1 MSPLGKYAVLVGL
14 VLICMASFT
23 RRGEAVS
30 FTRLTYPGRSS
41 SAHADLNNDGREDF
55 VYADT
60 VNGGFFVKL
69 SKGAGVYGAASKYTL
84 PGAAHVPAIGIGDFN
99 DDGKAD
105 LVLVTFLPSQP
116 VGLLYGLLYEF
127 LNNGDGSFHN
137 QGTFSVPA
145 STFDVV
151 VGDFNHDGHVDFAAE
166 ESHFID
172 LWLGDGKASFTPASS
187 TPDAISGYLLLGD
200 FDADGKAD
208 IAIGD
213 VGEYDT
219 VQILYGD
226 GTGQFPATSFVQR
239 GNDRSHFVAADVNGD
254 GKMDIVASTY
264 YPTALQHISVYY
276 GNAARTWAETK
287 IPISHCA
294 SSTASPRVAD
304 VNGDGINDLIVAES
318 DCGGIGMGLATHRI
332 AVLTGKS
339 GGGYNPEQIVY
350 SSSSSSLVLMG
361 MEVLR
366 ADRNTKPD
374 ITFSQCTS
382 TPCDVISH
390 YNLQV
395 MLNTTSGN
403 FPTCFAPN
411 AFEGIHVCS
420 PSAGSTVSSPVHFQ
434 VGAAGQ
440 TPMRKVEVWVDGKK
454 ELEQRDGFSHYT
466 FMNKSVAISSGSHN
480 IIIFAAG
487 WDNWLEKKSFSLNI
501 N

>member
-1 MSPLGKYAVLVGL
+1 MPQFGKYALLVGFL
-14 VLICMASFT
+14 FICMASLT
-23 RRGEAVS
+23 RRVEAAS

-41 SAHADLNNDGREDF
+41 PAHADLNNDGREDF

-60 VNGGFFVKL
+60 SNGGFFVKL
-69 SKGAGVYGAASKYTL
+69 SKGDGVYGAASKYTL

-99 DDGKAD
+99 GDGKAD
-105 LVLVTFLPSQP
+105 LILVT
-116 VGLLYGLLYEF
+116 VGLLYEF
-127 LNNGDGSFHN
+127 LNNGNGSFHN
-137 QGTFSVPA
+137 QATFSVPT

-151 VGDFNHDGHVDFAAE
+151 VGDFNHDGHVDLAVE
-166 ESHFID
+166 EAHSID
-172 LWLGDGKASFTPASS
+172 LWLGDGNASFTPASS
-187 TPDAISGYLLLGD
+187 TPVAISGYLLLGD

-208 IAIGD
+208 VAIGD
-213 VGEYDT
+213 VDVYDT

-226 GTGQFPATSFVQR
+226 GTGHFPATSFVR
-239 GNDRSHFVAADVNGD
+239 RAGDHSLFAAADVNGD

-264 YPTALQHISVYY
+264 YPTTLQHISVYY

-294 SSTASPRVAD
+294 SSTVPPRAAD

-318 DCGGIGMGLATHRI
+318 DCGGMGTATRRI
-332 AVLTGKS
+332 AVLTRKS
-339 GGGYNPEQIVY
+339 GGGYNPDQIVY

-374 ITFSQCTS
+374 ITFSQRTS
-382 TPCDVISH
+382 TPCSATYH

-420 PSAGSTVSSPVHFQ
+420 PATGSTVSSPVHFQ
-434 VGAAGQ
+434 IGAAGQ

-454 ELEQRDGFSHYT
+454 VVEQRDGFSHYT
-466 FMNKSVAISSGSHN
+466 FLNKSMAISSGSHN

-487 WDNWLEKKSFSLNI
+487 WDNWLEKKLFSLNV